1 MNKKEL
7 YRSIEGIR
15 QDRHLKERIIRA
27 TEEKDEITVIK
38 RPIFIPVLI
47 ALLIVFNIGVAAK
60 LVIFDK
66 SQIMNEFKPRSSLNG
81 VLPDSTENASDNKS
95 ENGEG
100 KEADESG
107 VKNFQK
113 SGTPRRIMIRRMKF
127 RFTFI
132 RNIMKAIKPPE
143 FLTDVLYRLSIITNL
158 NTVE

>member
-27 TEEKDEITVIK
+27 AEEKDEITVIK

-66 SQIMNEFKPRSSLNG
+66 SQIMNEFKPRSSLN
-81 VLPDSTENASDNKS
+81 
-95 ENGEG
+95 
-100 KEADESG
+100 
-107 VKNFQK
+107 
-113 SGTPRRIMIRRMKF
+113 R
-127 RFTFI
+127 
-132 RNIMKAIKPPE
+132 
-143 FLTDVLYRLSIITNL
+143 SIA
-158 NTVE
+158 

>member
-100 KEADESG
+100 KETDESG
-107 VKNFQK
+107 VKNFQEVK
-113 SGTPRRIMIRRMKF
+113 SDF
-127 RFTFI
+127 
-132 RNIMKAIKPPE
+132 
-143 FLTDVLYRLSIITNL
+143 
-158 NTVE
+158 